1 MEETKKPQPITLPHT
16 TAGGIFR
23 GDSLSNSLSH
33 SAEEPVDAGWY
44 VAVVRVNCEQRIADS
59 IRCDFMHKG
68 HWFDCWIPKVK
79 QATVD
84 KRSLKRI
91 IKERL
96 ILSTFIFCHVSP
108 KNLDEIRFRSDVY
121 KLLTMPGRREIYRI
135 PDEEFNGYR
144 QLVENGEIPVTT
156 ASVSLKKGMKVR
168 IVEGSL
174 KGLEAYVQRFTEKK
188 AVIGNEIRFVSGAT
202 IEISRELLE
211 TVEE

>member
-1 MEETKKPQPITLPHT
+1 MFSWQICHHLSKYIKSEVVEINRSAIHLAAYNPRVITEEEKK
-16 TAGGIFR
+16 
-23 GDSLSNSLSH
+23 
-33 SAEEPVDAGWY
+33 
-44 VAVVRVNCEQRIADS
+44 
-59 IRCDFMHKG
+59 
-68 HWFDCWIPKVK
+68 
-79 QATVD
+79 
-84 KRSLKRI
+84 SLKRI